1 MTSKPQVYDPDSALT
16 DQWESDTYGRDEK
29 HVGVVSADESAAI
42 DDSIGLQ
49 LVSIRL
55 QKSLVRNLKLIAK
68 HRGVSYQPLVRDLL
82 NRFAASEL
90 KDIFHELEQAQRK
103 MAGEENSIVGD
114 FIAREQ
120 QKHRA

>member
-1 MTSKPQVYDPDSALT
+1 VTSKRQAYAPDSAVT
-16 DQWESDTYGRDEK
+16 EKWESGAYGRDEK
-29 HVGVVSADESAAI
+29 HVGVVSADESAAV

-49 LVSIRL
+49 LISIRL

-120 QKHRA
+120 QKRRA